1 MTEKYDVAVIG
12 SGPGGARAARR
23 CAEKGLSTAMIEK
36 ELIGGVCLNWG
47 CIPSKSLLASAH
59 TCLYARNAQ
68 KLGIKIPSVEPDW
81 QRIQKRKDE
90 IVEGLRKGMTGS
102 LKIENLKIIQGCAI
116 VTEPQKIQVETDNS
130 KTDIEASKIILATG
144 SKPVEL
150 PNIPFDGQTIIS
162 SKEALSLQ
170 EIPKTLAIVGGGY
183 IGCEMAC
190 VYAVLGAKVTIIE
203 ALDSLLPREDI
214 WVGRSLARE
223 LKKIGI
229 NVITKQKVT
238 NIEKNNGSVQIILDS
253 NQSIEAQKVLIA
265 VGRKAVCD
273 DETTQTLN
281 LELNGSVIKVNKKF
295 ETNAPNVYAVG
306 DCIGTSYLAHGA
318 TTEADIAAANVAG
331 ENKTMYD
338 YSLIPK
344 VVFTFPE
351 VASIGKNEK
360 TCQAESIDTAVGR
373 AFFRANGRAVGHN
386 ETAGEI
392 RAVRDKASKKI
403 VGITIVGAVATEMIT
418 LARTLIGTKEDI
430 SNICFP
436 HPTFCETLE
445 DAIHSV

>member
-23 CAEKGLSTAMIEK
+23 CAQKGLSTVMIEK

-47 CIPSKSLLASAH
+47 CIPSKALLASAH
-59 TCLYARNAQ
+59 TCLYAKNAQ
-68 KLGIKIPSVEPDW
+68 TMGIEIPSVEPNW
-81 QRIQKRKDE
+81 MQMQKRKNE
-90 IVEGLRKGMTGS
+90 IVEALRKGMTGS
-102 LKIENLKIIQGCAI
+102 LKIDKLKIIQGRGI
-116 VTEPQKIQVETDNS
+116 VTEPQKIQVENDNS

-170 EIPKTLAIVGGGY
+170 EIPKTMAIVGGGY

-214 WVGRSLARE
+214 WVGRLLARE
-223 LKKIGI
+223 FKKIGI

-238 NIEKNNGSVQIILDS
+238 NIEKNNGSARIILDS
-253 NQSIEAQKVLIA
+253 NQSIEAQKVLVA

-273 DETTQTLN
+273 DETTQILN
-281 LELNGSVIKVNKKF
+281 LELDGSVIKVNKKF
-295 ETNAPNVYAVG
+295 ETNVPNVYAVG

-318 TTEADIAAANVAG
+318 TTEADIATANVAG

-360 TCQAESIDTAVGR
+360 SCQAEGIDTTVGR
-373 AFFRANGRAVGHN
+373 AFFKANGRAVGHN

-392 RAVRDKASKKI
+392 RAVRDKTSKKI

-418 LARTLIGTKEDI
+418 LARALIGTQEDI

-445 DAIHSV
+445 DAINDA